1 MDVFKIGDYVRMDRG
16 HQRGSKGKVVRI
28 LPGDAKQ
35 LEMVTVQFDLN
46 GPVTVAVR
54 PDEIRKIAN
63 R

>member
-1 MDVFKIGDYVRMDRG
+1 MNVFKIGDYVRMDRG

-35 LEMVTVQFDLN
+35 SEMVTVQFELN

-54 PDEIRKIAN
+54 PDEIRKVSN
-63 R
+63 G